1 MLNTQRKLENFNH
14 QTVYMVTKLG
24 FIEPVRFESS
34 TDYKKITTT
43 SFPYQTMEFEINELE
58 RFIQF
63 INRQPLFETED
74 AAKTYIET
82 QKKTQAD
89 RLMDEYGDNKIEFAL
104 YLADTSAEILKNQLL
119 TNYLETADDK
129 HLNELAKKTAE
140 LLCSKNTERYEEAVA
155 IQAVLNH
162 YDNY

>member
-58 RFIQF
+58 KFIQF
-63 INRQPLFETED
+63 INL
-74 AAKTYIET
+74 
-82 QKKTQAD
+82 
-89 RLMDEYGDNKIEFAL
+89 AL

-129 HLNELAKKTAE
+129 HLNELAKKR
-140 LLCSKNTERYEEAVA
+140 LNYFVQKIRNVMKKPLQSK
-155 IQAVLNH
+155 H
-162 YDNY
+162 Y